1 MDMTQP
7 PLRPTTPATPATPD
21 TLRTHDV
28 VNQVPPLQD
37 TNVYLSNPAL
47 REAVAREG
55 AGWAD
60 AWLVERGKEL
70 GSADMIELGRT
81 ANKYPP
87 TLKLFHPTG
96 ERADQA
102 EFHPAYHELMAYVKK
117 HGGSG
122 RPWAEPKA
130 GAHVARAAYYM
141 MQGSIDGGTLCPTT
155 MTYAVIPAIA
165 DQPQLKP
172 WLDKALSYDYD
183 KRFIPGMQKRGVTF
197 GMGMTEKQGGSDV
210 RANSTQASYVGESE
224 WGAEYRIV
232 GHKWFFSAVMSDAF
246 LILGQTGSKDKNGN
260 PTPTCFFLP
269 RFGPDGQQNEIRI
282 QRLKDKLGDKSNVGT
297 EVEFWGARAWRVGE
311 EGRGVPQIIEMAT
324 YTRLDCALGSA
335 ATMRAAFT
343 YAAHHASHRAAF
355 GKRLVEQPMMQAV
368 LADLALETEA
378 AQALALRLAA
388 AFDRQGNESETILRR
403 LLTPV
408 AKYWICKRCPPM
420 VAEAMEVWGGNGYV
434 EDGPMAMYFRQSP
447 LNSIWE
453 GSGNVMG
460 LDTLRAMTKSPET
473 VAALETELAPALG
486 RNPHY
491 DAHVAGLKTMFTK
504 PAELEL
510 RGRELMQNIALAAQA
525 SVLLQHAPAYIAESF
540 CATRLASREWGAA
553 FGVLPSRVLAHV
565 PAIINRA
572 WPEAGL

>member
-1 MDMTQP
+1 MNPLPP
-7 PLRPTTPATPATPD
+7 PLNATHEVT
-21 TLRTHDV
+21 
-28 VNQVPPLQD
+28 NQVPPLAE
-37 TNVYLSNPAL
+37 TNVYHDNLAL

-60 AWLVERGKEL
+60 AWLGERGAEL
-70 GSADMIELGRT
+70 GTAEMIELGRV

-87 TLKLFHPTG
+87 TLKAFDATG
-96 ERADQA
+96 HRVDMV
-102 EFHPAYHELMAYVKK
+102 EFHPAYHQLMSYAKQ

-122 RPWAEPKA
+122 RPWSQPKT

-141 MQGSIDGGTLCPTT
+141 MQGGVDGGTLCPTT

-165 DQPQLKP
+165 DQPQLAP
-172 WLDKALSYDYD
+172 WRDLAMSEQYDP
-183 KRFIPGMQKRGVTF
+183 RFIPGLQKKGVTF

-210 RANSTQASYVGESE
+210 RANSTRAEYVGESA
-224 WGAEYRIV
+224 WGAEYRIT

-246 LILGQTGSKDKNGN
+246 LILGQTGTKDKHGN

-269 RFGPDGQQNEIRI
+269 RFDLEGRRNEIRI

-311 EGRGVPQIIEMAT
+311 EGRGVRQIIEMAT

-343 YAAHHASHRAAF
+343 HAAHHASHRAAF
-355 GKRLVEQPMMQAV
+355 GKRLIEQPMMQAV
-368 LADLALETEA
+368 LADLALESEA
-378 AQALALRLAA
+378 AQVLALHLAA
-388 AFDRQGNESETILRR
+388 AFDKQDDPEAMALRR

-408 AKYWICKRCPPM
+408 AKYWLCKRCPPFT
-420 VAEAMEVWGGNGYV
+420 AEAMEVWGGNGYV

-460 LDTLRAMTKSPET
+460 LDTLRALTREPDS
-473 VAALETELAPALG
+473 VAALQRLLAPALG
-486 RNPHY
+486 RDSRL
-491 DAHVAGLKTMFTK
+491 DAQVAAVQDMLTR
-504 PAELEL
+504 PAELEMN
-510 RGRELMQNIALAAQA
+510 GRALMQGLALSVQAAL
-525 SVLLQHAPAYIAESF
+525 LLQHAPDFISEAF
-540 CATRLASREWGAA
+540 LASRLGQTGVPNTWGAA
-553 FGVLPSRVLAHV
+553 FGVLPEGALKHAPEILA
-565 PAIINRA
+565 RA
-572 WPEAGL
+572 WPASGL